1 MTQVKV
7 GKVVSTKMQ
16 KTIVVEVEM
25 RKKHPLYKKI
35 IKKSKKIKVH
45 DELGAK
51 MQQKVKIRETKP
63 ISKNVH
69 FKTVEVIS

>member
-1 MTQVKV
+1 MSQVKV
-7 GKVVSTKMQ
+7 GIVVSTKMQ

-25 RKKHPLYKKI
+25 RKIHPLYKKI

-63 ISKNVH
+63 ISKEVY
-69 FKTVEVIS
+69 FETVEVIK